1 MTRIKARK
9 KPLAARIYRKTADIV
24 EPLLPSGFRTPAH
37 YLSRRVTRRLEA
49 EYDAV
54 MKMVVPGSTAVDV
67 GANIGVFTYG
77 FLARGANVVAI
88 EPQESIARQIESFYK
103 LGFPRTSGGVRRGT
117 LSLHIEAVS
126 DEPGTAVLYV
136 PLKNGKVD
144 DESASLNPDSGESIK
159 IEVPVR
165 RLDDYSLNSVK
176 VLKIDVEGR
185 EVAAI
190 AGARETIARSRPSL
204 LVEVEQ
210 RHHSEDIATV
220 FSRIQSV
227 LGVRYETKFL
237 GSDGTFRPF
246 SEFDV
251 ERDQLSL
258 SDNPLSRAYVR
269 NFFFL
274 PI

>member
-1 MTRIKARK
+1 MTRIKAQK
-9 KPLAARIYRKTADIV
+9 KPLAARVYRKTADIV
-24 EPLLPSGFRTPAH
+24 EPFLPSGFRTPAH
-37 YLSRRVTRRLEA
+37 YLSRRLTHRLEA

-54 MKMVVPGSTAVDV
+54 MKMVAPGSTAVDI

-77 FLARGANVVAI
+77 FLARGADVIAI
-88 EPQESIARQIESFYK
+88 EPQATVARQIQSFYD
-103 LGFPRTSGGVRRGT
+103 LGFPRTGRGIRRGK
-117 LSLHIEAVS
+117 LSLHIEAVA
-126 DEPGTAVLYV
+126 DAAGTAVLYV
-136 PLKNGKVD
+136 PLRNGKVD
-144 DESASLNPDSGESIK
+144 DESASLNPDSGESIR

-165 RLDDYSLNSVK
+165 RLDDYSLSNVK

-190 AGARETIARSRPSL
+190 EGARNTIAQSRPSL

-210 RHHSEDIATV
+210 RHHSDNISTV
-220 FSRIQSV
+220 FSRIESV
-227 LGVRYETKFL
+227 LGNGYQTRFL

-246 SEFDV
+246 SEFDI

-258 SDNPLSRAYVR
+258 RDNPLSRAYVR

-274 PI
+274 PT